1 MKVRLK
7 IGAAAA
13 VVLMGAGPAFAHHS
27 FAMFDHD
34 KEVPLQGV
42 VKEFQWTN
50 PHSWIQLLV
59 TDKAG
64 KQVEYSIEG
73 ASVNSLARQGWTRNA
88 FKAGDKVTVYVN
100 PLKTGEPGGSFV
112 RAVLPD
118 GSKLPKD
125 K

>member
-1 MKVRLK
+1 MTFRLK
-7 IGAAAA
+7 TGAIAA
-13 VVLMGAGPAFAHHS
+13 VALMGASPALAHHS

-34 KEVPLQGV
+34 KEVPLTGV

-50 PHSWIQLLV
+50 PHSWIQLMV

-64 KQVEYSIEG
+64 KTIEYSIEG
-73 ASVNSLARQGWTRNA
+73 ASVNSLARQGWTRKA
-88 FKAGDKVTVYVN
+88 FKPGDKVTVFVN

>member
-1 MKVRLK
+1 MKRQLQ
-7 IGAAAA
+7 IGAVAAM
-13 VVLMGAGPAFAHHS
+13 VLMGASPALAHHS

-42 VKEFQWTN
+42 IKEFQWTN

-59 TDKAG
+59 TDKG
-64 KQVEYSIEG
+64 KTTEYSIEG